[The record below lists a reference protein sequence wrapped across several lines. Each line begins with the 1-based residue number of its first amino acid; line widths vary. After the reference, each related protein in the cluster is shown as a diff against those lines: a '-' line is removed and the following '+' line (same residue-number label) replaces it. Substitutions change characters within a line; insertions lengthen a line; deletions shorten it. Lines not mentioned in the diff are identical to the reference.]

1 MNCGKKPTPKT
12 DIIAK
17 LRDLSSKKIE
27 MNLNQF
33 NMLFDI
39 NNSEWRSNSTMQRV
53 LFELN

>member
-17 LRDLSSKKIE
+17 LRDLSTRKIE

-33 NMLFDI
+33 NMQFDNNIAEWKSNYNLSIALFK
-39 NNSEWRSNSTMQRV
+39 V
-53 LFELN
+53 